1 MRSRQQH
8 TALAT
13 LLCIAVICF
22 CSTVDTA
29 RAQAKKQQT
38 KKGKKTLTQNQT
50 SKKKSS
56 ASQRTAKRNTSP
68 ATSPGDRRSTERELA
83 RLRNEIAQFEAKLQ
97 QHERNEKLKLNNI
110 ALYNKQSQQIR
121 AEISQLSDKASLLR
135 GELAEV
141 NDSLRETTSDIKD
154 LKTSYANGVRF
165 LYTRKGLRKPD
176 ADQYLFS
183 PKNSTA
189 ALRNSYYAK
198 IVGER
203 HAKNYARLSE
213 TSDELR
219 EAKADISEDL
229 SAQREMISSTA
240 REQSAIEQKKQAEAK
255 QLAQLQQDRERIK
268 QELDKRKASAK
279 RLQGIIANLIAKEEA
294 RRAAELER
302 KKLAAAKK
310 KKQIESTGRK
320 LTKKEEKELTVVD
333 DFDPKNSA
341 FKPNSLL
348 WPTNSRKI
356 KQGYGEQRNAEL
368 NTVTV
373 NLGIDIAAAQGSP
386 VFAVADGDVSLI
398 SSLPNY
404 GSIVILRHA
413 GGFHTVYADLG
424 GISVSQGAKVK
435 AGQRIASTGVNAELG
450 GLLHF
455 EVWRGKNKQNPL
467 AWLR

>member
-1 MRSRQQH
+1 MLIRQRH
-8 TALAT
+8 NALRLFAILLASFALA
-13 LLCIAVICF
+13 
-22 CSTVDTA
+22 
-29 RAQAKKQQT
+29 AQPASEALAQKKKQ
-38 KKGKKTLTQNQT
+38 KKTSQKTTRKPAQKKQTNVKTQQST
-50 SKKKSS
+50 
-56 ASQRTAKRNTSP
+56 
-68 ATSPGDRRSTERELA
+68 GDRRSTERELP

-97 QHERNEKLKLNNI
+97 QHQRNEKLKLNNI

-121 AEISQLSDKASLLR
+121 AEINKLSVTAGQLRS
-135 GELAEV
+135 ELADV
-141 NDSLRETTSDIKD
+141 TDSLRETTSDIVD

-176 ADQYLFS
+176 AEQYLFS
-183 PKNSTA
+183 PKNSTT
-189 ALRNSYYAK
+189 ALRNAYYAK

-203 HAKNYARLSE
+203 HAKNYARLTE
-213 TSDELR
+213 TSQELT
-219 EAKADISEDL
+219 ETKADISDDL
-229 SAQREMISSTA
+229 AAQRAMINTTA
-240 REQSAIEQKKQAEAK
+240 REQSAIEQKKQQEAK
-255 QLAQLQQDRERIK
+255 QLVELQQDRERIK
-268 QELDKRKASAK
+268 QELDKRRASAK
-279 RLQGIIANLIAKEEA
+279 RLQSIITNLIAKEEA
-294 RRAAELER
+294 RRKAELER
-302 KKLAAAKK
+302 KKLAATKK

-320 LTKKEEKELTVVD
+320 LTKKEEKDLTVVD

-341 FKPNSLL
+341 FKPNSLI

-356 KQGYGEQRNAEL
+356 KQGYGEQRNTEL

-373 NLGIDIAAAQGSP
+373 NLGIDIAVAAGSP
-386 VFAVADGDVSLI
+386 VVAVADGEVSLI

-424 GISVSQGAKVK
+424 GISVGQGARVK

-455 EVWRGKNKQNPL
+455 EIWRGRSKQNPL

>member
-1 MRSRQQH
+1 MRQQY
-8 TALAT
+8 TALRLVTAFAAI
-13 LLCIAVICF
+13 LLIAVG
-22 CSTVDTA
+22 SAGDLG
-29 RAQAKKQQT
+29 AQRKKSNKASKSVTRPAPKKKPTPKPKKQNS
-38 KKGKKTLTQNQT
+38 G
-50 SKKKSS
+50 S
-56 ASQRTAKRNTSP
+56 
-68 ATSPGDRRSTERELA
+68 DRRSTERELS
-83 RLRNEIAQFEAKLQ
+83 RLRTEIAQFEAKLQ

-121 AEISQLSDKASLLR
+121 AEISKLSATAGKLR

-141 NDSLRETTSDIKD
+141 SDSLRETTSDIKD
-154 LKTSYANGVRF
+154 LKTSYANGVRY

-176 ADQYLFS
+176 AEQYLFS
-183 PKNSTA
+183 PKNSTT
-189 ALRNSYYAK
+189 ALRNAYYAK

-203 HAKNYARLSE
+203 HAKNYARLTE
-213 TSDELR
+213 TSQDLAET
-219 EAKADISEDL
+219 KADISEDL
-229 SAQREMISSTA
+229 SAQREMINTTA
-240 REQSAIEQKKQAEAK
+240 REQSAIEQKKRQEAT

-268 QELDKRKASAK
+268 QELDKRRASAK
-279 RLQGIIANLIAKEEA
+279 RLQGIITNLIAKEEA
-294 RRAAELER
+294 RRKAELER
-302 KKLAAAKK
+302 KRLAAAKK

-320 LTKKEEKELTVVD
+320 LTKKEEKDLTVVD

-386 VFAVADGDVSLI
+386 VFAVADGEVSLI

-424 GISVSQGAKVK
+424 GISVGQGAKVK

-455 EVWRGKNKQNPL
+455 EIWRGKSKQNPL